1 MGRRALRF
9 LLRVRVIR
17 PFKFQTRVPLVFNKR
32 KKIKLLLL
40 IDYGLQV
47 KNNELTIGNDTKKF
61 KIPAANDKFFT
72 CDLNSGNKKEYT
84 RLKDLVND
92 IDLDI
97 LNY

>member
-1 MGRRALRF
+1 MTSATA
-9 LLRVRVIR
+9 
-17 PFKFQTRVPLVFNKR
+17 KFNKR

-47 KNNELTIGNDTKKF
+47 KNNELTIGNDTKKI
-61 KIPAANDKFFT
+61 KITAANDKFFT

-97 LNY
+97 LNYYDQNIFKHYNEIR